1 MPQPQENRRQ
11 RPVCPIHG
19 VPLLVGRTRGR
30 VQYRYCTIAGCHA
43 SMRTRRYPPSVN
55 GTAIALAGGVHE

>member
-1 MPQPQENRRQ
+1 MPHPQGNRQP

-30 VQYRYCTIAGCHA
+30 IQYRYCTISGCHE
-43 SMRTRRYPPSVN
+43 SIRTRRQLPSMN
-55 GTAIALAGGVHE
+55 GTATAFAGGVHE